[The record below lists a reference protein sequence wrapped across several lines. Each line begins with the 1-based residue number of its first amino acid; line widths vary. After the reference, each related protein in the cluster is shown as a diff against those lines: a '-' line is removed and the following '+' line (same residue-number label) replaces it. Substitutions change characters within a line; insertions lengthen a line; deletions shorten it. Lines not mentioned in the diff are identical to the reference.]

1 MSDKTRNY
9 EQELASLM
17 DNLAESVFEMSDDD
31 VRAEMNENGDSTD
44 GVRGILRQAI
54 KDCQQRNLIEAQQ
67 RYDERI
73 AALSRKKFSLPES
86 IQEMREMLNSILT
99 SNPAVGSA
107 LLTAQHRDFSDLPDE
122 EVPGYLKQLFELGV
136 IDDRAAT
143 GDDE

>member
-9 EQELASLM
+9 EQELANLM
-17 DNLAESVFEMSDDD
+17 DNLAESVFEMSDDE
-31 VRAEMNENGDSTD
+31 VRAEMKENGDSTD
-44 GVRGILRQAI
+44 AVCGILRQAV

-73 AALSRKKFSLPES
+73 AALSKKKFSLPES

-99 SNPAVGSA
+99 GNPAVGSA

-136 IDDRAAT
+136 VDDSATT